1 MIWLSIDIMEKKNPI
16 LPFSLTQLQV
26 SNYLGIKQLDLT
38 DLPADASW
46 IFLTGENGFGKT
58 SILKAIA
65 KGLVG
70 DEDFVEPLPVKTKLS
85 IHGYRWGQPCFYEAR
100 SKKLA
105 PQPFQMAG
113 YGAARFRLSSMEE
126 IDLSQTKINKKTY
139 SLFYDDGL
147 LLHIERLLKDA
158 ERDDLPL
165 FNRLKAI
172 FLQLIPHLAD
182 IKSEV
187 IAKKRRICYYEKSED
202 GKLYPPVLLHELAA
216 GYRGILTTIGDMV
229 QRLSEHPDNSLD
241 DLQGIVLIDEFDA
254 HLHPKY
260 QYELPR
266 LLSQVFPKIQFI
278 VTIHSPIPL
287 LSLPAS
293 VKSVVLTVSR
303 TVEQGIFIQNK
314 TVQYRRLHPNALLTS
329 PIFGLDTMFAPDTE
343 PDDMIAADDY
353 SEVERME
360 QIKIRLKSLKAKG
373 FIQ

>member
-1 MIWLSIDIMEKKNPI
+1 MISHRIDNMEKKNPI
-16 LPFSLTQLQV
+16 LPFSLTQLHV
-26 SNYLGIKQLDLT
+26 SNYLGIKQLELT
-38 DLPADASW
+38 DLPADAAW

-58 SILKAIA
+58 SLLKAIA

-70 DEDFVEPLPVKTKLS
+70 DEDFVEPLPVKTQLS
-85 IHGYRWGQPCFYEAR
+85 VHGYCWGKPYFYEAH

-113 YGAARFRLSSMEE
+113 YGAARFRLSTLEE

-147 LLHIERLLKDA
+147 LLHIERVLKDA
-158 ERDDLPL
+158 ERDDLML
-165 FNRLKAI
+165 FNRLKSI
-172 FLQLIPHLAD
+172 FLQLIPRLAD

-202 GKLYPPVLLHELAA
+202 GQIYPPVLLHELAA

-229 QRLSEHPDNSLD
+229 QRLSEHPDNSLE

-287 LSLPAS
+287 LSLPPA

-303 TVEQGIFIQNK
+303 TVERGIFIQNK
-314 TVQYRRLHPNALLTS
+314 AIPWRRLHPNALLTS
-329 PIFGLDTMFAPDTE
+329 PIFGMDTMFTPHTS
-343 PDDMIAADDY
+343 PDDMIASDDY
-353 SEVERME
+353 SEIERME
-360 QIKIRLKSLKAKG
+360 QIKIRLKSLKVKG
-373 FIQ
+373 Q